1 MPEAAVF
8 AGNSAQTGFAGASSS
23 EVSRGSLAD
32 NTANLMIK
40 NTFIEVE
47 YSQLCKYKQSSPGD
61 MFITQKNPSDGRVI
75 TALSD
80 GLGSG
85 IKAGVLACLT
95 ATMAVKFISF
105 NIPIKRASE
114 IIMNTLPV
122 CSERGISY
130 ATFTLIDIS
139 QDATVKVLEY
149 DNPPCILIRQ
159 KTVVELEKEKN
170 AFQRQDKTTGP
181 KNDTSVF
188 YSRFSAQHGDRLIYF
203 SDGVSQAGMGTK
215 VNPFGWTAKKA
226 HNFALEQVMRNPDIS
241 ARDLSHSIVQ
251 QASLF
256 DIGKPK
262 DDISCGVVYFRKPRD
277 MMVLTGPPMHRES
290 VSEMAGIFASFAG
303 KKILSGGTTANIISE
318 QLGKE
323 IKVNMK
329 SYDKNIPPWSDMEGA
344 DLVTEGIITL
354 GAVSEMLEHY
364 SEADTYSLKQNA
376 ATRMVN
382 FFMESDRITFIVGT
396 AINEAHQDPNMPV
409 ELDIRRNVIKR
420 IAALLKD
427 KFRKEIIIKY
437 F

>member
-1 MPEAAVF
+1 MPEISGTSSAVTLAA
-8 AGNSAQTGFAGASSS
+8 GEN
-23 EVSRGSLAD
+23 SRGSLSGNA
-32 NTANLMIK
+32 ANLMIK

-47 YSQLCKYKQSSPGD
+47 YYQMCKHKQNSPGD
-61 MFITQKNPSDGRVI
+61 MFVTQKNPGDGRVI

-85 IKAGVLACLT
+85 IKAGVLAGLT

-139 QDATVKVLEY
+139 QDATVKVMEY
-149 DNPPCILIRQ
+149 DNPPCVLIRQ
-159 KTVVELEKEKN
+159 KTVVELEKEKT
-170 AFQRQDKTTGP
+170 AFHRQDKTTGP

-188 YSRFSAQHGDRLIYF
+188 YSHFSAQHGDRLIYF

-215 VNPFGWTAKKA
+215 MNPFGWTAKKA
-226 HNFALEQVMRNPDIS
+226 HAFALEQVMRNPDIS
-241 ARDLSHSIVQ
+241 ARDLSHFIVR

-290 VSEMAGIFASFAG
+290 VSEMAGIFASFNG
-303 KKILSGGTTANIISE
+303 KKILSGGTTATIISE
-318 QLGKE
+318 ILGKQ

-354 GAVSEMLEHY
+354 GAVSEMLEHR
-364 SEADTYSLKQNA
+364 EEIDTYALKQNA
-376 ATRMVN
+376 ATRIVN
-382 FFMESDRITFIVGT
+382 MFMESDRITFIVGT

-420 IAALLKD
+420 MASLLKE
-427 KFRKEIIIKY
+427 KFRKEIIIRY

>member
-1 MPEAAVF
+1 MPETAVF
-8 AGNSAQTGFAGASSS
+8 AGSAAGTSN
-23 EVSRGSLAD
+23 EVSRGSLAG
-32 NTANLMIK
+32 NAANLMIK

-47 YSQLCKYKQSSPGD
+47 YSQACKYKQNSPGD

-170 AFQRQDKTTGP
+170 AFQRQNKTTGP

-188 YSRFSAQHGDRLIYF
+188 YSHFTAQHGDRLIYF

-215 VNPFGWTAKKA
+215 INPFGWTAKKA
-226 HNFALEQVMRNPDIS
+226 HAFALEQVMRNPEIS

-290 VSEMAGIFASFAG
+290 VSEMAGIFASFTG
-303 KKILSGGTTANIISE
+303 KKILSGGTTATIISE

-329 SYDKNIPPWSDMEGA
+329 SYDRNIPPWSDMEGV

-354 GAVSEMLEHY
+354 GAVSEMLEHH
-364 SEADTYSLKQNA
+364 EEIDTYASKQNA

-382 FFMESDRITFIVGT
+382 LFMESDRITFIVGT

-409 ELDIRRNVIKR
+409 ELDIRRNVVKR

>member
-1 MPEAAVF
+1 MPETS
-8 AGNSAQTGFAGASSS
+8 GNEG
-23 EVSRGSLAD
+23 SRGSLAG

-40 NTFIEVE
+40 NTFVEVE
-47 YSQLCKYKQSSPGD
+47 YSQLCKHNQSSPGD
-61 MFITQKNPSDGRVI
+61 MFVTQKNPGDGRVI

-85 IKAGVLACLT
+85 IKAGVLAGLT

-139 QDATVKVLEY
+139 QDATVKVMEY
-149 DNPPCILIRQ
+149 DNPPCMLIRQ
-159 KTVVELEKEKN
+159 ETVVELEKEKA
-170 AFQRQDKTTGP
+170 AFQRHDKATGP

-188 YSRFSAQHGDRLIYF
+188 YSRFAAQHGDRLIFF

-215 VNPFGWTAKKA
+215 AHPFGWTTNKA
-226 HNFALEQVMRNPDIS
+226 REFALEQVMRNPDIS
-241 ARDLSHSIVQ
+241 ARSLSHSIVQ
-251 QASLF
+251 QASIF

-290 VSEMAGIFASFAG
+290 VSEMAGLFASFSG
-303 KKILSGGTTANIISE
+303 KKILSGGTTATIISE
-318 QLGKE
+318 ILRKE

-354 GAVSEMLEHY
+354 GAVSEMLENH
-364 SEADTYSLKQNA
+364 SEIDIYASKQNA
-376 ATRMVN
+376 ATRIVN
-382 FFMESDRITFIVGT
+382 MFMESDRIIFIVGT

-420 IAALLKD
+420 IASLLKE
-427 KFRKEIIIKY
+427 KYRKEIQIRY